1 MNMSAHRPHRL
12 ALSLALLLPASSALA
27 DLTHGPDPYA
37 PGYGFDR
44 PHEAAW
50 GGWTRGAV
58 GTLWAEWDSHVDSS
72 HGTASDR
79 TSAPGFRGAGTLEGG
94 IFRDTTGTIGSA
106 NVTNPH
112 LSWSAGTFVAGSGN
126 LYSFTQPQSF
136 TVRVTGEVGAA
147 PATRAV
153 LQVETWGNPLEGFP
167 TLNGIAA
174 TERLVTYSRADYP
187 SSFGAV
193 LLEQLRFVWDLPQTA
208 LPSSADT
215 YTFNFGRSTPHLSL
229 AQVAVD
235 IAPVPVPP
243 ALALLGS
250 ALAGLGV
257 IGRRK
262 AEVKASR

>member
-1 MNMSAHRPHRL
+1 MNTYAHRPHRL

-37 PGYGFDR
+37 PGFGFDR

-58 GTLWAEWDSHVDSS
+58 GTLWAEWDSFRDDS
-72 HGTASDR
+72 HGTATDR
-79 TSAPGFRGAGTLEGG
+79 TAAPGFTGAPTLAG
-94 IFRDTTGTIGSA
+94 IVLDPTGTVGSA

-112 LSWSAGTFVAGSGN
+112 LAWSAGTFVAGSGN
-126 LYSFTQPQSF
+126 LYSFTQPQSYSA
-136 TVRVTGEVGAA
+136 RVTGAVGAA

-153 LQVETWGNPLEGFP
+153 LQVEAWGNPLARNP
-167 TLNGIAA
+167 TLNGIAP
-174 TERLVTYSRADYP
+174 TQWLLTYSRSDYP
-187 SSFGAV
+187 TSFGPV
-193 LLEQLRFVWDLPQTA
+193 LLEHLLFIWDLPQTA
-208 LPSSADT
+208 LPSATDT
-215 YTFNFGRSTPHLSL
+215 YRFDFGLTTPHQSL
-229 AQVAVD
+229 AQVAID